1 MKRLNNRLR
10 VAELADVSARLV
22 EIYKSETSL
31 AEDSFF
37 KPLFDQIKEQALA
50 LSIAIKKENAIS
62 KLEELDEQRDN
73 TIRDLKNALVGYA
86 SLRTAEIRES
96 AEQLLTIF
104 ERYGLKVIREN
115 YASQSGHIDSM
126 LRDFSTEP
134 ALALVEKLAGV
145 KEILEELKER
155 QTAFNTE
162 RMAYEKSL
170 SELGATPSAS
180 SLKKPLLDLL
190 NVKLMNYLIATKE
203 VEEYQSFAATVA
215 QAFNEMNETIARRSK
230 K

>member
-1 MKRLNNRLR
+1 MKKLDAKIR

-31 AEDSFF
+31 VEDSFF
-37 KPLFDQIKEQALA
+37 KPLFDQIKERALA

-86 SLRTAEIRES
+86 SLRTAEIRGS

-134 ALALVEKLAGV
+134 ALALVEKLADV
-145 KEILEELKER
+145 KEILEELQER

-170 SELGATPSAS
+170 SELGTTPSAS

-203 VEEYQSFAATVA
+203 VEKYQSFAATVA
-215 QAFNEMNETIARRSK
+215 QAFDEMNETIARRSK